1 MNEDISESKRV
12 LVVDDDKTTVL
23 LTRLFLESMS
33 VTDVHS
39 SSNGEEALQFIYN
52 QCSGTEV
59 SASCPDIILLD
70 LNMPVMDGFEFLEA
84 YAKVAEFKNKGITI
98 IVLTS
103 SDSKRDR
110 DRVQQSNVNIAG
122 YIVKPLTEEKIKPY
136 LF

>member
-1 MNEDISESKRV
+1 MSEGLSESKCI
-12 LVVDDDKTTVL
+12 LVVDDDQTTVL

-39 SSNGEEALQFIYN
+39 SSNGQEAIQFIHEHCN
-52 QCSGTEV
+52 DAQVEN
-59 SASCPDIILLD
+59 SCPDIVLLD
-70 LNMPVMDGFEFLEA
+70 LNMPVMDGFEFLEV
-84 YAKVAEFKNKGITI
+84 YSRAKSLYNKRISI

-110 DRVQQSNVNIAG
+110 DRIEQSNVNVAG

-136 LF
+136 LS